1 MSGISKVLALILGL
15 VMSFA
20 ANACNINFSIELQTF
35 GENVTV
41 DLRTGAP
48 GRSRLVSIQR
58 SQGGQV
64 TFDNLC
70 PGSYF
75 LAIGN
80 DDSVSVTPVSQF
92 AGAAKLGPH
101 AVVAL
106 ELVEGQNLDPGHP
119 RPHEVA

>member
-48 GRSRLVSIQR
+48 GRSRL
-58 SQGGQV
+58 
-64 TFDNLC
+64 
-70 PGSYF
+70 
-75 LAIGN
+75 
-80 DDSVSVTPVSQF
+80 
-92 AGAAKLGPH
+92 AG
-101 AVVAL
+101 
-106 ELVEGQNLDPGHP
+106 DF
-119 RPHEVA
+119 R

>member
-15 VMSFA
+15 VMFFA

-80 DDSVSVTPVSQF
+80 DDSVSVTPVRQF
-92 AGAAKLGPH
+92 EIDHRYKSKIILQRGSGNVSKQSRKSL
-101 AVVAL
+101 
-106 ELVEGQNLDPGHP
+106 
-119 RPHEVA
+119 